1 MEGLAVP
8 TYRNSQMRE
17 LIEEHVHSERD
28 RYILRRHF
36 IDKITFERLGE
47 ELGLS
52 DRWVRKIAKRWEKE
66 LERHLPG

>member
-1 MEGLAVP
+1 MPKYL
-8 TYRNSQMRE
+8 NSQMQA

-36 IDKITFERLGE
+36 IDNITFEKLGE

-52 DRWVRKIAKRWEKE
+52 DRWVRKIAKRHENE
-66 LERHLPG
+66 LRKHL